1 LCDRQILF
9 SDLSGDVPWPRA
21 RHLLDSTG
29 FSLTRNSNNVTIK
42 IAILGGGA
50 MATACAILLADHPD
64 QDVAIWART
73 PDYAE
78 QMQRER
84 ENRRLLPGVPLPN
97 NVMVTSDIEQAVHGA
112 DFLVA
117 AVPTQFLRPILTDLR
132 SHLKPNRPVVSVIK
146 GIENGTFL
154 RPSEIVSQILG
165 IQSVVALSGPSH
177 AEEIGRRLP
186 ATVVA
191 ASSDLGLARQV
202 QRMFNTQRF
211 RVYTNLDLIGVELA
225 GALKNV
231 IAIAAG
237 ISDGLGYGDNAKSSL
252 MTRGLVEMTRFGV
265 RFGAEAPTFSGLA
278 GIGDLITTCV
288 SSYGRNRR
296 VGERLG
302 KGESLKQIL
311 SGMES
316 VAEGI
321 ATAESVH
328 EISEQEGIET
338 PIMSEVY
345 RVLFHDKSPADA
357 TNSLMLR
364 PLRSE

>member
-1 LCDRQILF
+1 M
-9 SDLSGDVPWPRA
+9 
-21 RHLLDSTG
+21 T
-29 FSLTRNSNNVTIK
+29 TK

-64 QDVAIWART
+64 QDVAIWARSRE
-73 PDYAE
+73 YAD

-84 ENRRLLPGVPLPN
+84 ENRRLLPDVRLPD
-97 NVMVTSDIEQAVHGA
+97 NVAVTSDIESALDEA
-112 DFLVA
+112 EYIVA
-117 AVPTQFLRPILTDLR
+117 AVPTQFLRSALIEARPLLTQQ
-132 SHLKPNRPVVSVIK
+132 RPVISVIK
-146 GIENGTFL
+146 GIENGTFQ
-154 RPSEIVSQILG
+154 RPSEIILDVLG
-165 IQSVVALSGPSH
+165 NRGVVALSGPSH

-191 ASSDLGLARQV
+191 ASGDLGLARQV

-237 ISDGLGYGDNAKSSL
+237 ISDGLGYGDNAKSAL
-252 MTRGLVEMTRFGV
+252 MTRGLVEMSRFGL
-265 RFGAEAPTFSGLA
+265 RFGAEAATFSGLA

-288 SSYGRNRR
+288 SNYGRNRR
-296 VGERLG
+296 VGEKLG
-302 KGESLKQIL
+302 RGESLAQIL
-311 SGMES
+311 AGMES
-316 VAEGI
+316 VAEGV
-321 ATAESVH
+321 ATAKSVF

-338 PIMSEVY
+338 PIMGEVY
-345 RVLFHDKSPADA
+345 RVLFEEKSAADA

>member
-1 LCDRQILF
+1 MK
-9 SDLSGDVPWPRA
+9 
-21 RHLLDSTG
+21 T
-29 FSLTRNSNNVTIK
+29 K
-42 IAILGGGA
+42 IAILGSGA
-50 MATACAILLADHPD
+50 MATASSILLAEHAD
-64 QDVAIWART
+64 QEVSIWARK
-73 PDYAE
+73 AE
-78 QMQRER
+78 HADQMQRDR
-84 ENRRLLPGVPLPN
+84 ENKRLLPGVQLPG
-97 NVMVTSDIEQAVHGA
+97 NVSVTADIEKALDGSEFV
-112 DFLVA
+112 VA
-117 AVPTQFLRPILTDLR
+117 AVPTQFLRATLTDIR
-132 SHLKPNRPVVSVIK
+132 THLNRQRPVISVIK
-146 GIENGTFL
+146 GIENETFQ
-154 RPSEIVSQILG
+154 RPSEIISDVLG
-165 IQSVVALSGPSH
+165 SRAVVALSGPSH

-191 ASSDLGLARQV
+191 ASGDLGLARQV

-237 ISDGLGYGDNAKSSL
+237 ISDGLGYGDNAKSAL
-252 MTRGLVEMTRFGV
+252 MTRGLVEMTRFGM
-265 RFGAEAPTFSGLA
+265 RFGAEANTFTGLA
-278 GIGDLITTCV
+278 GMGDLITTCV

-302 KGESLKQIL
+302 KGESLSQIL
-311 SGMES
+311 STMEA
-316 VAEGI
+316 VAEGV
-321 ATAESVH
+321 ATARSVY

-345 RVLFHDKSPADA
+345 RVLFEGKGVADA